1 MKTLRKG
8 DEFKRVKNST
18 KADWTAI
25 KKLVADGW
33 EFIDKTTWRKMRGAK

>member
-18 KADWTAI
+18 KAHWTAI

-33 EFIDKTTWRKMRGAK
+33 EFIDKTTWRKMRGDK